1 MRTRIKKQ
9 GAVLACSAAGANVK
23 KNLGYCPKS
32 LVLFAIVV
40 SGLSIFQGS
49 REECDDLCMQ
59 LRMKNQPADVV
70 QVKTYGG
77 LWR

>member
-1 MRTRIKKQ
+1 MRQRIKKQ
-9 GAVLACSAAGANVK
+9 GAVLACSAAGSKVS
-23 KNLGYCPKS
+23 KNSGYSPRT
-32 LVLFAIVV
+32 LILWAIVV

-59 LRMKNQPADVV
+59 LRMKNQPAEVV
-70 QVKTYGG
+70 QVCSHGG

>member
-9 GAVLACSAAGANVK
+9 GAVLACSAEGSKVS
-23 KNLGYCPKS
+23 KNLGYSPRT
-32 LVLFAIVV
+32 LILWAIVV

-49 REECDDLCMQ
+49 HEECDDLCMQ
-59 LRMKNQPADVV
+59 LRMKNQPAEVI
-70 QVKTYGG
+70 QVRNHGG